1 MTVTTWMSLIA
12 ICILGAMSPGPSL
25 VVVARHTLSGGR
37 LHGIVTCWSHAVG
50 IGIYALLTIMGLA
63 VLIQQSPT
71 VFKVLTFGGA
81 FYLAYMGYKSLTSK
95 GGVASRLE
103 GGKAVT
109 LWQAARDGFAISIL
123 NPKIALFFIA
133 LFSQFVVEGSS
144 YTDKAIIAVT
154 PFLIDGLWYT
164 IVAFLLS
171 TPGLLERLRRKAV
184 VVDRLC
190 GVMLIGLAAR
200 VVVTL

>member
-1 MTVTTWMSLIA
+1 MSL
-12 ICILGAMSPGPSL
+12 
-25 VVVARHTLSGGR
+25 
-37 LHGIVTCWSHAVG
+37 W
-50 IGIYALLTIMGLA
+50 
-63 VLIQQSPT
+63 
-71 VFKVLTFGGA
+71 
-81 FYLAYMGYKSLTSK
+81 
-95 GGVASRLE
+95 E
-103 GGKAVT
+103 
-109 LWQAARDGFAISIL
+109 AARDGFAISIL

-144 YTDKAIIAVT
+144 STDQAIIAIT
-154 PFLIDGLWYT
+154 PFMIDGLWYT

-171 TPGLLERLRRKAV
+171 TPGLLQRLRKKAV